1 MTLEVSRLNESTAV
15 SLDEMSGFD
24 FEEFFADILNKL
36 GYGHV
41 EKILFT
47 QDGGRD
53 ILIDS
58 PKGLIV
64 VECKHQP
71 NTSIGRPIVQK
82 LHSAVITSKAVR
94 GMLVTTG
101 RFTKEAL
108 EYSAHLSGSNT
119 PIEMIDRPILIDMAS
134 RANVTMFS
142 GRQKLSVWTYSLPS
156 RDITAQGI
164 SSYVSSLSS
173 SHPRHPLELLN
184 NCTRVVSYR
193 PVYSITYNVSSI
205 FETSVGVVHQENATR
220 ARLFLDGKTGQ
231 VYHDNISAFL
241 ESEQQSQFNQPHQD
255 FVGDL
260 PTFHID
266 ATTMQR
272 IAKKFIVQKHS
283 RNVSY
288 YGRNNQRYV
297 KECIPGEREVYI
309 SDVRQLYLP
318 FTRIDFKLG
327 STSYYTEGTQ
337 TPSGRLLSQSDNLRQ
352 CRLCN
357 KTIDEGAII
366 CDKCG
371 KTTHSGGFLIRSIHG
386 FNCKRCGRTT
396 CREHGYWRRKYL
408 ISKELLCPACFEASR
423 KENLV
428 FRRFDS
434 LNNQTTSL
442 WKRLFA

>member
-1 MTLEVSRLNESTAV
+1 MNESTAV

-24 FEEFFADILNKL
+24 FEELVADILKRL

-53 ILIDS
+53 ILIHS

-71 NTSIGRPIVQK
+71 KTSIGRPIVQK
-82 LHSAVITSKAVR
+82 LHSAVITSKAVK

-101 RFTKEAL
+101 HFTKEAL
-108 EYSAHLSGSNT
+108 EYAENLTSH
-119 PIEMIDRPILIDMAS
+119 IHQIDMIDRPILIDMAS
-134 RANVTMFS
+134 RANVTMVS

-156 RDITAQGI
+156 RDETAKAI
-164 SSYVSSLSS
+164 SSYVASLSS
-173 SHPRHPLELLN
+173 SYPRHPSELLN
-184 NCTRVVSYR
+184 NLNRAISYR
-193 PVYSITYNVSSI
+193 PVYSITYNVNSV
-205 FETSVGVVHQENATR
+205 FETSVGVVHQENITK
-220 ARLFLDGKTGQ
+220 ARLFLDGNTGQ
-231 VYHDNISAFL
+231 VHNDNISAFL
-241 ESEQQSQFNQPHQD
+241 ESEQQDQFNQPHQD

-260 PTFHID
+260 PTFQID
-266 ATTMQR
+266 STTMQR
-272 IAKKFIVQKHS
+272 TAKKFIIQKHS

-288 YGRNNQRYV
+288 YGRNNQRYT

-309 SDVRQLYLP
+309 SDVRQLYFP

-327 STSYYTEGTQ
+327 STSYYTQGTQ
-337 TPSGRLLSQSDNLRQ
+337 APSGRLLSQSDNLRQ

-357 KTIDEGAII
+357 KTISEGAII
-366 CDKCG
+366 CDTCG

-386 FNCKRCGRTT
+386 FRCKRCGRTT

-408 ISKELLCPACFEASR
+408 ISKGNTMSKLL
-423 KENLV
+423 
-428 FRRFDS
+428 
-434 LNNQTTSL
+434 
-442 WKRLFA
+442 